1 MNKPFCIYGVAY
13 RSKAE
18 FWKSLGYA
26 FRTFNEKE
34 TTEWVTQKLRDK
46 TKDEIHG
53 FLSDKLNKFLKKE
66 RKGTIWNV

>member
-1 MNKPFCIYGVAY
+1 MIKPFCIYGVAY

-26 FRTFNEKE
+26 FRSLDEQKTKA
-34 TTEWVTQKLRDK
+34 WVTQKLRNK
-46 TKDEIHG
+46 SEEEIHD

>member
-1 MNKPFCIYGVAY
+1 MNKQFCIYGVAY

-26 FRTFNEKE
+26 FRSFNEAD
-34 TTEWVTQKLRDK
+34 TTAWVTQKLRDK
-46 TKDEIHG
+46 SKEEIHD
-53 FLSDKLNKFLKKE
+53 FLSDKLNKFLKKK

>member
-18 FWKSLGYA
+18 FLKSLGYA
-26 FRTFNEKE
+26 FRSFNEAD
-34 TTEWVTQKLRDK
+34 TTAWVTQKLRDK
-46 TKDEIHG
+46 SKEEIHD
-53 FLSDKLNKFLKKE
+53 FLSDKLNKFLKKK

>member
-1 MNKPFCIYGVAY
+1 MIKPFCIYGVAY

-26 FRTFNEKE
+26 FRSLNEE
-34 TTEWVTQKLRDK
+34 ATTAWVSQKLRDK
-46 TKDEIHG
+46 TEDEIHD
-53 FLSDKLNKFLKKE
+53 FLSDKLNRFLKKE

>member
-26 FRTFNEKE
+26 FRSFNEAD
-34 TTEWVTQKLRDK
+34 TTASVTQKLRDK
-46 TKDEIHG
+46 SKEEIHD
-53 FLSDKLNKFLKKE
+53 FLSDKLNKFLKKK

>member
-46 TKDEIHG
+46 TKDEIHD
-53 FLSDKLNKFLKKE
+53 F
-66 RKGTIWNV
+66 